1 MSAAEMLGL
10 LIPVTLVGWLVSQLF
25 ATVTIKWFS
34 GANLLPRVRQ
44 RRILMVIAF
53 SVGLP
58 VTLVLVLW
66 AAHVM
71 PSENWMS
78 SHCGVHSHHHIHACL
93 DTGLS
98 ATVSGGY
105 MVIAV
110 IAVFLLGSAMIRNLW
125 HSRVLNRHL
134 ASLFRLSR
142 GQGRLRVLDD
152 DRVVALAVGGS
163 MPAVMLSKGLISQL
177 SLRQRRIVLAHEC
190 AHLRHGDHWRNNLVE
205 LWLSLFLPPISRRLR
220 QIWRNALE
228 QAADDATAQR
238 FDPIDVAQTLLHVL
252 SLQTLHVRGALSMI
266 SGDAEIRIRRLLA
279 GPDREQANAALFE
292 WICIAILPAIIT
304 TAFVQHHAIE
314 TALGLFAGALQ

>member
-1 MSAAEMLGL
+1 MIMAETLGL
-10 LIPVTLVGWLVSQLF
+10 IPAMLAGWMVSQLF
-25 ATVTIKWFS
+25 AAVTLRWFS
-34 GANLLPRVRQ
+34 GAHLLPRVRQ

-53 SVGLP
+53 SIGLP
-58 VTLVLVLW
+58 VTLVLGLW

-71 PSENWMS
+71 PSESWMS
-78 SHCGVHSHHHIHACL
+78 SHCGVHSHQHIHACL

-98 ATVSGGY
+98 ATLSGGY
-105 MVIAV
+105 VIIAV
-110 IAVFLLGSAMIRNLW
+110 IAALLLGSAMIRNLW

-152 DRVVALAVGGS
+152 DRILALAVGGRK
-163 MPAVMLSKGLISQL
+163 PAVMLSKGLINQL
-177 SLRQRRIVLAHEC
+177 SLHQRRIVLAHEC

-205 LWLSLFLPPISRRLR
+205 LWLALFLPPISRRLR
-220 QIWRNALE
+220 QVWRNALE

-238 FDPIDVAQTLLHVL
+238 FDRIDVAETLLHVL
-252 SLQTLHVRGALSMI
+252 SLQTLHVRGALLMI

-279 GPDREQANAALFE
+279 VPGKGSANAVLFE
-292 WICIAILPAIIT
+292 WASAISLPAIIV

-314 TALGLFAGALQ
+314 TALGLFAGGMR